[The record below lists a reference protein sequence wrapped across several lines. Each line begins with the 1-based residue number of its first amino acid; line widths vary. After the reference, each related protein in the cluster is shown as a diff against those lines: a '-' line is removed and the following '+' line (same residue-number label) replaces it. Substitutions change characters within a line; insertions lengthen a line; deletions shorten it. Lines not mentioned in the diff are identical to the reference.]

1 MCRGDT
7 SRILFTPTSLNNAR
21 QRPSPLS
28 PVAGLQSCPILP
40 SSHPPRLIPNSF
52 RLIGINLDS
61 SRLIPISNPR
71 FPIPDFQSPISP
83 FVTAP
88 RPRAP
93 TAPQACCRT
102 PIIRSPVRRA
112 QRGVRGLR
120 VAPTA
125 GVRQDADLH
134 PHPRPRQRRWATL
147 ATHRLAIYTYY

>member
-7 SRILFTPTSLNNAR
+7 SRILFTQPRLTTPAKGPRLLVLWLDFSPA
-21 QRPSPLS
+21 PSR
-28 PVAGLQSCPILP
+28 
-40 SSHPPRLIPNSF
+40 HPPQSLP
-52 RLIGINLDS
+52 INLDS
-61 SRLIPISNPR
+61 FR
-71 FPIPDFQSPISP
+71 FPIPNPKSQSPPDSQSPISP

-134 PHPRPRQRRWATL
+134 PHPRPQQRRWATL